1 MKQFVRYYLR
11 IKSKCMKVTYLFN
24 FIILI
29 LLGSC
34 ISKELIKEANEK
46 FVIDINRQ
54 DKITNFFNA
63 YHTIALETTPN
74 NLIGGIDKIV
84 LQNEHIYILDK
95 KQATIF
101 IFTHNG
107 KYQNKI
113 ANQGRAP
120 GEYLSISDFEV
131 YDSHVYC
138 LSRTNQ
144 KIFKYDTNGVFQN
157 TIQVNDWYDCFHIQ
171 NDNTIYLFSD
181 YSNNQLY
188 NYVVYNPITKEI
200 INRLDKFKKNQGFS
214 FEYSPFHC
222 LDSNLL
228 VSEQYEHTIFS
239 LTSQEKKPLYSFIF
253 NTSDQ
258 IPPFIYTDREKTY
271 HFLQGKETLRRIKGL
286 YISQGTLNIVYSIFY
301 KNSGIKDFISKIDT
315 ATKEVK
321 TIKLGDDFFPEYPF
335 LYSAFCVYQD
345 QIISYIPAL
354 LALNVDKQYGLNQ
367 FTSISLKETDN
378 PVLIFHH
385 LK

>member
-171 NDNTIYLFSD
+171 NDSTIYLFSD
-181 YSNNQLY
+181 YSNKIKGSVLN
-188 NYVVYNPITKEI
+188 
-200 INRLDKFKKNQGFS
+200 
-214 FEYSPFHC
+214 
-222 LDSNLL
+222 
-228 VSEQYEHTIFS
+228 
-239 LTSQEKKPLYSFIF
+239 
-253 NTSDQ
+253 
-258 IPPFIYTDREKTY
+258 IPPFIVSIVIYWLVNNT
-271 HFLQGKETLRRIKGL
+271 
-286 YISQGTLNIVYSIFY
+286 NIQS
-301 KNSGIKDFISKIDT
+301 
-315 ATKEVK
+315 
-321 TIKLGDDFFPEYPF
+321 
-335 LYSAFCVYQD
+335 
-345 QIISYIPAL
+345 
-354 LALNVDKQYGLNQ
+354 
-367 FTSISLKETDN
+367 
-378 PVLIFHH
+378 FH
-385 LK
+385 